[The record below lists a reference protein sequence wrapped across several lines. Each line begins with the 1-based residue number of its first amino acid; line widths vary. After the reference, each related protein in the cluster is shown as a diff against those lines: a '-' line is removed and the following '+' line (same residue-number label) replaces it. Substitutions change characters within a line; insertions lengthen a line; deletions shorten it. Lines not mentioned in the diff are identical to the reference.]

1 MSETEADLARANRET
16 SNFCRY
22 KKTYYVAILALILFL
37 ILGIVAAF
45 SLACGR
51 KSSSSNK
58 KPHSAPN
65 RSSSIPASTAAMAE
79 AAPGTSEFLQQLI
92 AQI

>member
-51 KSSSSNK
+51 KSSKGSIST
-58 KPHSAPN
+58 PI
-65 RSSSIPASTAAMAE
+65 RSSSIPTSTAAVVE